1 MYGPRPKPANLAAQL
16 GLSEQ
21 PSEAEGGQRAG
32 QHATPRHASWSSAC
46 RIDDASNYRA
56 RVLVQVPHTAPR
68 QPPGTL
74 CPPCT
79 LHTQ

>member
-21 PSEAEGGQRAG
+21 PSEAEGGQHAG
-32 QHATPRHASWSSAC
+32 QHATWSSAC

-68 QPPGTL
+68 QPPCTS